1 MNYVAYYRVSTQKQ
15 NLGLDAQQT
24 AVKNYLAGVGGVLV
38 GEYSEKES
46 GKNNRRS
53 ELMKAI
59 ADCKDKN
66 AVLVI
71 AKLDRLSR
79 NVSFIF
85 ALRDAGV
92 DFVCCDFPTF
102 TTLTLGIFAS
112 LAQSER
118 EITSERTKKALK
130 VLKDRG
136 IKLGRPNAIITDEM
150 RAKSA
155 VALSTIAKENENNRR
170 AKAITDKMHN
180 EGKSLRQIATW
191 LNENKFYTSRGY
203 KFTPIAVSRLLV
215 KNWD

>member
-15 NLGLDAQQT
+15 NLGLDAQRT
-24 AVKNYLAGVGGVLV
+24 AVKNYLSSVGGSLIA
-38 GEYSEKES
+38 EFSEKET

-59 ADCKDKN
+59 SECKAKN

-118 EITSERTKKALK
+118 EITSERTKKALAE
-130 VLKDRG
+130 LKAKGVR
-136 IKLGRPNAIITDEM
+136 LGRPDAEITYDM
-150 RAKSA
+150 RLKSA
-155 VALSTIAKENENNRR
+155 SALSEISKENENNKR
-170 AKAITDKMHN
+170 AFAVVGRLRA
-180 EGKSLRQIATW
+180 EGKSLRQIADW
-191 LNENKFYTSRGY
+191 LNYNGFHTAKGA
-203 KFTPIAVSRLLV
+203 KFTAMSVKRLLE